1 MSSPD
6 AGSPSAIAPLLTPAG
21 WELLNRVGPYVEA
34 QALTLN
40 ESLRREGHPPE
51 LVAAVL
57 SQARLR
63 ARAADKF
70 GEFARSMLFTP
81 DGLEQ
86 ATRLSV
92 AALHAQRFVTAGLR
106 RVADLGCGIGADA
119 MALAALDREV
129 TAVERDETTAAVATL
144 NLMPWPN
151 ARVVQADATAVD
163 LTDVDGVWL
172 DPARR
177 TGHTTR
183 TGGGARRLFD
193 PESFSPP
200 FSFVETL
207 AAGGTPVGVKLGPG
221 LAHEAV
227 PTGAEAQWV
236 SVDGGVAEVGL
247 WFGPLHRPDVARAAV
262 VLPAHGAPAEL
273 TSPEPFDPG
282 TWDGEV
288 GPVGRY
294 VIEPDGAVIRA
305 GLVTDL
311 ARHLQAHQLNDQI
324 AYLSADTHV
333 ATPFARAYTVRE
345 VLPFH
350 LKTMRAWVREHRVGT
365 LEIKKRGIAQTP
377 EQIRRDL
384 APKGSGR
391 ATLIITRLGAAEKRV
406 AIVADPIPR

>member
-1 MSSPD
+1 MASPD

-21 WELLNRVGPYVEA
+21 WELLNRVGPYDEA
-34 QALTLN
+34 EALTLN
-40 ESLRREGHPPE
+40 EALRREGHPPE

-63 ARAADKF
+63 ARATAKF
-70 GEFARSMLFTP
+70 GEFARTMLFTP
-81 DGLEQ
+81 EGLEQ

-92 AALHAQRFVTAGLR
+92 AALHAQRYVTAGLG

-163 LTDVDGVWL
+163 LTAVDGVWL

-177 TGHTTR
+177 TGRTTG
-183 TGGGARRLFD
+183 TGGASRRLFD
-193 PESFSPP
+193 PEAFSPP
-200 FSFVETL
+200 FSFVTSL
-207 AAGGTPVGVKLGPG
+207 AAAGTPVGVKLGPG
-221 LAHEAV
+221 LAHDDV
-227 PTGAEAQWV
+227 PAGAEAQWV
-236 SVDGGVAEVGL
+236 SVDGGVAEVAL
-247 WFGPLHRPDVARAAV
+247 WFGPLRRPDVTRAAV
-262 VLPAHGAPAEL
+262 VMSGHGAPAEL
-273 TSPEPFDPG
+273 TSPHPFRPDAY
-282 TWDGEV
+282 DGAV
-288 GPVGRY
+288 GPVGTY

-311 ARHLQAHQLNDQI
+311 ARLLDAHQLNEQI

-333 ATPFARAYTVRE
+333 PTPFARAYTVRE

-350 LKTMRAWVREHRVGT
+350 VKTLRAWVREHRVGT
-365 LEIKKRGIAQTP
+365 LEIKKRGISQTP
-377 EQIRRDL
+377 EQVRREL
-384 APKGSGR
+384 APKGPGR
-391 ATLIITRLGAAEKRV
+391 ATLILTRIGATEKRV
-406 AIVADPIPR
+406 AIVADPVPR